1 MLLRSHCKLPA
12 DHVQLLLDI
21 LPGTGK
27 KSARSDQGP
36 GNLGEMYLLIEA
48 TAAIGPGYPP
58 SFHLQQEQ

>member
-36 GNLGEMYLLIEA
+36 GGLGEILIEA